1 MDGLECSEIM
11 LSDIDKIKFR
21 FDSDYYSKPNLKIE
35 ETIRLL
41 GGKSIRD
48 LEATMDCSAF
58 YPSITGFYN
67 TDENG
72 VPFLRVNEIID
83 GLVQITASTVFLPQE
98 VLDENKKTIAI
109 AYPGDIVIAKGGN
122 TLAKV
127 GLVNNA
133 YDKYAISRDVIVL
146 HTDKLIDINNYYLWD
161 FLHSKYGQS
170 LLWRSASQTGQPHL
184 TLPSIYDMKVPKLS
198 DTFQKQVKILYTTSV
213 KAKNAENDAYLKA
226 EQILFSE
233 LKIDDLASFAHAIT
247 VKLLS
252 VSFISSGRLDAEY
265 YQPKYDDYITAF
277 CTSDTVGTLCNVHD
291 KNFVPNADTE
301 YMYIELANVGSSGN
315 INGVEKVLGC
325 DLPSRARRKVKAGQ
339 VIIASIEGSLQS
351 CALISDEFNNA
362 LCSTGFYILDSDNIN
377 PETLLVLFKSE
388 PVQALLTQHCSGTIL
403 TAITKDELLNMPLP
417 RIGRSVQKQ
426 ISSKVQES
434 FALHHQ
440 SEQLLE
446 NAKRAVE
453 IAIEQGE
460 DQAMAWLREK
470 GVEC

>member
-1 MDGLECSEIM
+1 MISPI
-11 LSDIDKIKFR
+11 LSFT
-21 FDSDYYSKPNLKIE
+21 PL
-35 ETIRLL
+35 
-41 GGKSIRD
+41 
-48 LEATMDCSAF
+48 
-58 YPSITGFYN
+58 
-67 TDENG
+67 
-72 VPFLRVNEIID
+72 
-83 GLVQITASTVFLPQE
+83 
-98 VLDENKKTIAI
+98 
-109 AYPGDIVIAKGGN
+109 
-122 TLAKV
+122 
-127 GLVNNA
+127 
-133 YDKYAISRDVIVL
+133 
-146 HTDKLIDINNYYLWD
+146 
-161 FLHSKYGQS
+161 YGHN
-170 LLWRSASQTGQPHL
+170 P
-184 TLPSIYDMKVPKLS
+184 
-198 DTFQKQVKILYTTSV
+198 
-213 KAKNAENDAYLKA
+213 
-226 EQILFSE
+226 
-233 LKIDDLASFAHAIT
+233 
-247 VKLLS
+247 
-252 VSFISSGRLDAEY
+252 
-265 YQPKYDDYITAF
+265 AF